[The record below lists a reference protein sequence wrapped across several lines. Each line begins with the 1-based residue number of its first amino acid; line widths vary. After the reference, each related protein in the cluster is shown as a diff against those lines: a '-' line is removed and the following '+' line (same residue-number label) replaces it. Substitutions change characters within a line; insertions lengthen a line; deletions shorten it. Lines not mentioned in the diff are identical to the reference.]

1 MPDVTA
7 VLLALVLLPLAAAP
21 AVGPLSRRLRLPPAV
36 PSLAILAAM
45 LAMLLVLLASA
56 RALGP
61 ARWGATLVPAF
72 SIGVALRADAA
83 SLAAGAA
90 CIGLGALAHAPRWRA
105 AAGHGRV
112 LAMLAGLIG
121 AVLADDLA
129 LLWLCVELTALG
141 AVLGAVLGTA
151 PDRRGAAAAL
161 VVLEAGGLALLA
173 AVLMIIDVAGSA
185 RPAGGTAL
193 ATDPR
198 LALWAALVVGCAVT
212 RAAPAWFERG
222 SMALVGAGATLG
234 TGICVL
240 ARLAVPTVGLARS
253 AAALGAVAAAA
264 LGGAAWSRTRRARG
278 SPWLPELANAAEL
291 AWRPILTMR
300 TGGSLAALAAAATAA
315 GVLGVVGARPDAW
328 PSLARVPLAAGSC
341 WLLVAV
347 IATLLRARGLRGA
360 TPLAALAGALAVLL
374 LVAAPAPMVAAEF
387 AGGLLVLGA
396 VCAALGIAVPRVARV
411 LATTAVAVACIWA
424 VVAGREAAAAT
435 GEPWLLAPLVVP
447 LIAAVASL
455 RGGSPAG
462 RRRFGVA
469 ALATSLALA
478 FAMIVVADRG
488 AALGLVLAH
497 LPAPFG
503 GRLLLDRFAA
513 LELVTGALVAGLAAV
528 HAISVAAD
536 RNDRLWYGRWLLA
549 LGGLALCALSADL
562 LGLFVGFEL
571 LWAALVRRDRS
582 GDAAH
587 AHVVVAGAAAS
598 GLYLVAIGCIA
609 ATLGTLDVAAL
620 AQRAPAVAAGDS
632 VLLPFSAYLLSAV
645 WALRAGAVPIG
656 FWLRDACEAAPAA
669 RVAQVALVTLVAVG
683 ALWRQDVLVFPCFG
697 AGPCGPSGLVLPLGL
712 ATLAAGGVGALA
724 ATSARGLGTQLLLT
738 GLGTLLVAVGGF
750 REASFAA
757 AAYAYLPLGLAT
769 VAFAFATDRTMRA
782 VDTETGPG
790 AALAIACLV
799 AALGLPPF
807 PGALARLAILAAA
820 GPDALV
826 VWSLV
831 LVTAWITVLAVA
843 ARGARAAT
851 ASPVPVAAVLALVL
865 LGALAAGARPAYD
878 YATRTARAL
887 LDRQSYVAALGPAG
901 DAGTT
906 ESVDR

>member
-21 AVGPLSRRLRLPPAV
+21 AVGPLSRRLRLPPAL

-56 RALGP
+56 RALAP

-90 CIGLGALAHAPRWRA
+90 CIGLGALALATRWRA
-105 AAGHGRV
+105 ADGHGRV

-141 AVLGAVLGTA
+141 AVLGAA

-185 RPAGGTAL
+185 RPAAGTAL

-253 AAALGAVAAAA
+253 AAALGVVAAAA
-264 LGGAAWSRTRRARG
+264 LGGVAWSRTRRARG
-278 SPWLPELANAAEL
+278 SPWLPELA
-291 AWRPILTMR
+291 WRPLLTMR

-328 PSLARVPLAAGSC
+328 PSLGRVPLAAGSC

-360 TPLAALAGALAVLL
+360 MPLAALAGALAVLL
-374 LVAAPAPMVAAEF
+374 LAAAPAPMVAAEF

-396 VCAALGIAVPRVARV
+396 VCAALDVAVPRLARV
-411 LATTAVAVACIWA
+411 LAATAVAVACIWA
-424 VVAGREAAAAT
+424 VVAGREAAAASA
-435 GEPWLLAPLVVP
+435 EPWLLAPLVVP

-528 HAISVAAD
+528 HAISAAAD

-571 LWAALVRRDRS
+571 LWAALVLRDRP

-750 REASFAA
+750 REAGFAA

-782 VDTETGPG
+782 ADTAAGPG

-901 DAGTT
+901 EAGTT